1 MCDTSL
7 TTFQSLANAEKELNF
22 LAILLIIHM
31 LASLYFSVF
40 VPWQILYCPKL
51 RHRSWHIFV
60 LFTVHLLQL
69 KWLGLIHWSDTKD
82 QRYFTFCILIRF
94 RTKLLVS
101 GWNLRPCSRWE
112 MKSLIGTRYHVY
124 LHVCYDPCLIGIKEY
139 HKMHSH
145 KDKVTDWY
153 EIPCISSCLL
163 WFMRCFGVRSSWCRR
178 CRQSWTS
185 HHSWSSSR
193 CWMSRAFRPVA
204 AWPPVIA
211 AWSPGSTTTSSL
223 DSPSL
228 AMLLTAL
235 VNCWGNG
242 VIAWHEGTCD
252 LYSRSLLV
260 VAEGWGQTSASGHC
274 CEFSSVLWH
283 CWFGDRNSVQ
293 SKKYLGHLFWNVLL
307 RNEWAKK
314 TVQTLA
320 YLETAI

>member
-1 MCDTSL
+1 
-7 TTFQSLANAEKELNF
+7 
-22 LAILLIIHM
+22 
-31 LASLYFSVF
+31 
-40 VPWQILYCPKL
+40 
-51 RHRSWHIFV
+51 
-60 LFTVHLLQL
+60 
-69 KWLGLIHWSDTKD
+69 
-82 QRYFTFCILIRF
+82 
-94 RTKLLVS
+94 
-101 GWNLRPCSRWE
+101 
-112 MKSLIGTRYHVY
+112 
-124 LHVCYDPCLIGIKEY
+124 
-139 HKMHSH
+139 MHSH

-242 VIAWHEGTCD
+242 VIVWHEGTCD

-260 VAEGWGQTSASGHC
+260 VAQRMRPNQCFGSLLWVFFGPLTLLVWWQKQRPVQKIPGPLILKCSLTEWMGEENSANSG
-274 CEFSSVLWH
+274 LP
-283 CWFGDRNSVQ
+283 GN
-293 SKKYLGHLFWNVLL
+293 GHLKESWCGESLPCVPRLGALCEALNHWFVFYFIH
-307 RNEWAKK
+307 
-314 TVQTLA
+314 V
-320 YLETAI
+320 